1 MFERES
7 RREKIL
13 EAKMREFRLKCK
25 VKPQDFTTFPG
36 QQNEMGEKLDECQ
49 IAEREFFAA
58 IEKVFPVIQFSHF
71 PYLYLFNLKFIY
83 LFIRKKQK

>member
-58 IEKVFPVIQFSHF
+58 IEKVFPVIFSF
-71 PYLYLFNLKFIY
+71 SSLFS
-83 LFIRKKQK
+83 LFIFI